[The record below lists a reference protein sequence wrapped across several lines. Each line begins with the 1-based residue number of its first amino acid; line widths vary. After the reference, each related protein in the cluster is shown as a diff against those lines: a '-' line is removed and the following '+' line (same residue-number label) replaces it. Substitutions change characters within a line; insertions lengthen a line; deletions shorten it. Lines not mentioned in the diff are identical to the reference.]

1 MSDPSLRRVVTRGK
15 VTAAQTRAG
24 RVLVDMTLFD
34 GERRRNIEL
43 LLPTGVSALPGVGAD
58 LVVLEVGGNRQH
70 LVAMVADDPGLRVAD
85 LAPGEFGMRD
95 ANGQQVIFR
104 GDRIEVSGALRIDI
118 TTSGP
123 VNVTSVEAVTVDAP
137 RINLG
142 AGAGQPVKLAND
154 SPATKV
160 YAE

>member
-1 MSDPSLRRVVTRGK
+1 MSDAGHRRVVTRGK
-15 VTAAQTRAG
+15 VTSAQTRAG
-24 RVLVDMTLFD
+24 RVIVDMTLFD
-34 GERRRNIEL
+34 GERRRNVEL

-70 LVAMVADDPGLRVAD
+70 LVAMVADDPGLRIPD

-104 GDRIEVSGALRIDI
+104 GDRLEISGALRIDI
-118 TTSGP
+118 TASGP
-123 VNVTSVEAVTVDAP
+123 VDVTAEGTVTVEAP

-142 AGAGQPVKLAND
+142 AGATQPVKLAND
-154 SPATKV
+154 TAATKV